1 MKNKAISVAACIMLA
16 GCGSPQEQGLKDAFA
31 GQFYIGTA
39 LNEAQIT
46 GADTKG
52 VETIR
57 KHFNSI
63 VAENCMKS
71 EEIHP
76 EEGVYDFTLADQFVE
91 FGEANDMFII
101 GHCLVWHSQLAPWF
115 PYDDEGNYVTPEVF
129 KERLKE
135 HITTIVTRYKGRVH
149 GWDVVNEAILED
161 GSYRKSPFYEILGEE
176 FIPLAFQYAHEA
188 DPDAELYLNDY
199 GMNNEGRRNTY
210 VKIAADLKARGLRID
225 GIGMQSHVGMDYPD
239 MQEYEESLLAFAGTG
254 CNVMI
259 TEWDMSALPSIN
271 FGANISD
278 TVAFKASLNPYP
290 DGLPEDVDALW
301 NSRMKAFMDL
311 YLKHADKITR
321 VTAWGVAD
329 GDSWKNDWPM
339 EGRTEYPLLFD
350 RNHEMKPFLNEY
362 INK

>member
-1 MKNKAISVAACIMLA
+1 MKKILLIAALGILAACTTPA
-16 GCGSPQEQGLKDAFA
+16 EKGAKDAFA
-31 GQFYIGTA
+31 EHFYLGTA

-52 VETIR
+52 VETIK

-76 EEGVYDFTLADQFVE
+76 EDGVYDFTLADKFVE

-101 GHCLVWHSQLAPWF
+101 GHCLIWHSQLAQWF
-115 PYDDEGNYVTPEVF
+115 PYDDEGNFVTPDVL
-129 KERLKE
+129 KERMKE
-135 HITTIVTRYKGRVH
+135 HITTIVTRYKGRIH

-161 GSYRKSPFYEILGEE
+161 GSYRKSPFYLILGEE
-176 FIPLAFQYAHEA
+176 FIPLAFEYAHAA

-199 GMNNEGRRNTY
+199 GMNNPGRRDTY
-210 VKIAADLKARGLRID
+210 VKIANELKARGLRID

-239 MQEYEESLLAFAGTG
+239 MEEYEESLLAFAGTG

-271 FGANISD
+271 FGANVSD
-278 TVAFKASLNPYP
+278 TVAFKASMNPYTE
-290 DGLPEDVDALW
+290 GLPEDVDALW
-301 NSRMKAFMDL
+301 NSRMKELMDL
-311 YLKHADKITR
+311 YLKHSDKITR

-339 EGRTEYPLLFD
+339 DGRTDYPLLFD
-350 RNHEMKPFLNEY
+350 RNHQPKPFLNEY
-362 INK
+362 MK

>member
-1 MKNKAISVAACIMLA
+1 MKKTLLIAALGIMTA
-16 GCGSPQEQGLKDAFA
+16 CSTPAEKGAKDAFA
-31 GQFYIGTA
+31 EHFYFGAA

-46 GADTKG
+46 GLDAKG

-76 EEGVYDFTLADQFVE
+76 EEGVYDFTLADKFVE

-101 GHCLVWHSQLAPWF
+101 GHCLIWHSQLAKWF
-115 PYDDEGNYVTPEVF
+115 PYDDEGNYVTPEVL
-129 KERLKE
+129 KERMKE
-135 HITTIVTRYKGRVH
+135 HITTIVTRYKGRIH

-161 GSYRKSPFYEILGEE
+161 GSYRQSPFYEILGEE
-176 FIPLAFQYAHEA
+176 FIPLAFEYAHNA

-199 GMNNEGRRNTY
+199 GMDNKGRREAY
-210 VKIAADLKARGLRID
+210 VRIAQDLKARGLRID

-239 MQEYEESLLAFAGTG
+239 MGEYEASLLAFAGTG

-278 TVAFKASLNPYP
+278 TVAFRASMNPYTE
-290 DGLPEDVDALW
+290 GLPEDVDALW
-301 NSRMKAFMDL
+301 NSRMKALMDL
-311 YLKHADKITR
+311 YIRHSDKISR
-321 VTAWGVAD
+321 VTAWGVSD

-339 EGRTEYPLLFD
+339 DGRTDYPLLFD
-350 RNHEMKPFLNEY
+350 RNHHPKPFLNEY
-362 INK
+362 INN